1 MMVISALLLCIAL
14 LAIFDTQV
22 LSIFRRQKEIGTYM
36 ALGMTRAKVITVFT
50 IEGTIH
56 ALLAIL
62 LGAVWGIPLLALL
75 RNYGIPMPDM
85 SDQAGLA
92 IGDRVIPAY
101 SMLMILSTVLLV
113 VITSLIVSYMPARK
127 IAKMQPTQ
135 ALKGKLV

>member
-1 MMVISALLLCIAL
+1 
-14 LAIFDTQV
+14 
-22 LSIFRRQKEIGTYM
+22 M